1 MRKEFMR
8 TSPESVGIP
17 SGAVEKLLD
26 VLEESGH
33 TQMRAIMI
41 MRRGKICAEGYW
53 APFGAGHVHAD
64 HSLTK
69 TYTATAIGICEREG
83 LLSLDQAVIDFFPD
97 KVPAQPSEWLKQLT
111 IRDLLVMG
119 GGFPPEHQNAPRG
132 RKGSHICTV

>member
-41 MRRGKICAEGYW
+41 MR
-53 APFGAGHVHAD
+53 
-64 HSLTK
+64 
-69 TYTATAIGICEREG
+69 
-83 LLSLDQAVIDFFPD
+83 
-97 KVPAQPSEWLKQLT
+97 
-111 IRDLLVMG
+111 
-119 GGFPPEHQNAPRG
+119 
-132 RKGSHICTV
+132 